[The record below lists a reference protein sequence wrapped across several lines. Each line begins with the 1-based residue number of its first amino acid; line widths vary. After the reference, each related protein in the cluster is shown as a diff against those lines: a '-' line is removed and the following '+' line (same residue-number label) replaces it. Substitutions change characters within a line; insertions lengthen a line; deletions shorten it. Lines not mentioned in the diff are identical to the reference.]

1 MSCVGAIEVGMRVRW
16 RGGEVVRGGRGH
28 EGARVVSESSNA
40 RDSQLDVA
48 EREGRAVLARDDE
61 GMLDGAD
68 LREALLKHLIVDG
81 GRQVPDEHSRPVAVH
96 GAQR

>member
-1 MSCVGAIEVGMRVRW
+1 M
-16 RGGEVVRGGRGH
+16 
-28 EGARVVSESSNA
+28 

-68 LREALLKHLIVDG
+68 LGEALLEHLVVDG
-81 GRQVPDEHSRPVAVH
+81 RRQVPDEHRGPVAIH
-96 GAQR
+96 GRCGRCD

>member
-1 MSCVGAIEVGMRVRW
+1 MERESWSAWEHCSRSR
-16 RGGEVVRGGRGH
+16 RGSGRSGGRSQDK
-28 EGARVVSESSNA
+28 ARVDRIHVAVA
-40 RDSQLDVA
+40 RDR
-48 EREGRAVLARDDE
+48 EEGRAVLARDDE